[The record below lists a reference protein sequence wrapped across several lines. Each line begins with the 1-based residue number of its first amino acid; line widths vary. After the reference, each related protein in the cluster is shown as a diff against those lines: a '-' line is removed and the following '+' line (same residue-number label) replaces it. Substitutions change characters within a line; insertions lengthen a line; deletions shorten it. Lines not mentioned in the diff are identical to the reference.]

1 MERNQG
7 NFLML
12 TIFYDAYVNLL
23 LIKADYK
30 FIKLSQYNFLI
41 MFSQGNKRE
50 TRLQNKIYKNG
61 GLK

>member
-1 MERNQG
+1 
-7 NFLML
+7 ML

-30 FIKLSQYNFLI
+30 LIKLSQHNFLI

-50 TRLQNKIYKNG
+50 SKVKYIKMEV
-61 GLK
+61 